1 MGIKIYEELEF
12 EDLKTRCWSNA
23 VDTLEVI
30 ENADAKERFMN
41 FIFEVNKRDDI
52 FTDLTGL
59 NDFLQYESEY
69 IFDSLN
75 IHFHEIQD
83 LETLYGNEVLE
94 NAMQNFLYNF
104 NNPPYGKGV
113 VSEMNEGQKQKIYDL
128 IISFD
133 NMVFDEHGNIL
144 RY

>member
-1 MGIKIYEELEF
+1 MGIKIYKELEF
-12 EDLKTRCWSNA
+12 EDLKTQCWSNA
-23 VDTLEVI
+23 LDTLRVV
-30 ENADAKERFMN
+30 ENANATEEFMD
-41 FIFEVNKRDDI
+41 FIIEVNDGHDI
-52 FTDLTGL
+52 DLIGL
-59 NDFLQYESEY
+59 NDFLRFEDEY

-94 NAMQNFLYNF
+94 DAIQNFLYNF
-104 NNPPYGKGV
+104 NNPPYGEGV

-128 IISFD
+128 IISFE
-133 NMVFDEHGNIL
+133 NMAFDEYGNIL